1 MPETHLQ
8 IQAIYRHER
17 GVSVVEFEEIIG
29 YKFRDESLIRTSMTH
44 SSYANE
50 NKGSGVCS
58 YERLEFLGDA
68 ILGFVTAEFLYR
80 NRQNAEGDLTKMRAG
95 IVCEANLVR
104 VAEKLKIGNFL
115 LLGKGEEQSQGR
127 KRQSILAD
135 VVEAT
140 IGAIYLDGG
149 IDEARKFI
157 ERFILC
163 DAADICPGSSRDY
176 KTELQELVQRVK
188 DNTLSYQLVAESG
201 PDHNKI
207 FEIEA
212 LVNGKPVGRGKGKS
226 KKEAEQAAASD
237 ALNRIGK
244 KGTILK

>member
-1 MPETHLQ
+1 M
-8 IQAIYRHER
+8 
-17 GVSVVEFEEIIG
+17 EFEELIG
-29 YKFRDESLIRTSMTH
+29 YRFKDKSLIRTSMTH

-50 NKGSGVCS
+50 NKGKGVRS

-68 ILGFVTAEFLYR
+68 ILGFITADFLFR
-80 NRQNAEGDLTKMRAG
+80 NRKDAEGDLTKMRAA

-104 VAEKLKIGNFL
+104 VAERLNIGNFL

-149 IDEARKFI
+149 IEEARKFVS
-157 ERFILC
+157 RFILP
-163 DAADICPGSSRDY
+163 DAVEVGTAAGRDY
-176 KTELQELVQRVK
+176 KTELQELVQRER
-188 DNTLSYQLVAESG
+188 NNSLSYRLAAESG
-201 PDHNKI
+201 PDHDKT

-212 LVNGKPVGRGKGKS
+212 LVNGRPVGRGTGKS

-237 ALNRIGK
+237 ALKRLRE
-244 KGTILK
+244 KGIVK